1 MDFSVCCIKGC
12 DEPSVAL
19 GLCNL
24 HWRRNKRYG
33 SPVATKNHAGLFLG
47 KSAPERFAMQ
57 HKAHESGC
65 WIWTSSTDQDG
76 YGAFVGE
83 AAGQMFRRAH
93 RWSWAHHNNQRVPL
107 GAHICHTCD
116 NPRCVN
122 PAHLFLGDPLANMR
136 DKVAKGRLRVADGE
150 KNGHAKLTEAQARAI
165 LADPRPHAAI
175 AADYGVK
182 SSTISSIKQRVS
194 WQHIEDVEVAPP
206 PPRISPRKGKSDRIT
221 PEIVR
226 AIRAANEPLKAL
238 AERHGVSVQ
247 TVCDIRKRRS
257 WTHVE

>member
-33 SPVATKNHAGLFLG
+33 SPVATKNHAGMFQG
-47 KSAPERFAMQ
+47 RSAPERFAMQ
-57 HKAHESGC
+57 HKANESGC

-122 PAHLFLGDPLANMR
+122 PAHLFLGTKGDNNSDMIT
-136 DKVAKGRLRVADGE
+136 KGRGRMG
-150 KNGHAKLTEAQARAI
+150 Q
-165 LADPRPHAAI
+165 HAAPAI
-175 AADYGVK
+175 DCAYQRGESHHAARLTV
-182 SSTISSIKQRVS
+182 
-194 WQHIEDVEVAPP
+194 
-206 PPRISPRKGKSDRIT
+206 
-221 PEIVR
+221 EIVR
-226 AIRAANEPLKAL
+226 AIRADRARGLSYSAI
-238 AERHGVSVQ
+238 ASRHQISTPHAFKIV
-247 TVCDIRKRRS
+247 TRKL
-257 WTHVE
+257 WNHV